1 MIHKRKISSTIL
13 LAATLLFCKIP
24 LSAQEVVPMLTTKYS
39 QTAPYNNSCPDN
51 SAAGCGPVAV
61 AQILTKYKQPTHGYG
76 SVSYQSGANKYAV
89 DVDFENYIFDWD
101 NIKEDYRDE
110 YTEQQAKAVADL
122 VYACGAAMY
131 AQYGSATSINN
142 YAKMLYGLQHN
153 LHISEDARY
162 LRRQHYSTAEW
173 IEMLNTQ
180 LRAGHPVFYRG
191 SWLFD
196 GTEAGHMFVI
206 DGLDSEGKYH
216 VNFGHSGS
224 GDKFADI
231 NVLNQSGTKPGGRGV
246 CYNAT
251 QAMVINCYP
260 TPEYT
265 DYPMQR
271 CISEEAIILNMDT
284 LLRQITVNLGEK
296 FTLSCNLR
304 NYSLQKATVNYGW
317 GLEKDGQFIDILRQR
332 TYGLSA
338 GNKFTETRHLDF
350 SLPTTLE
357 DGNYKLVLYSKSDI
371 EPTWSK
377 VWISAPTEAEVKV
390 NGGKAEIIVPDNH
403 LGNPKLYLEKDIIE
417 VENPFGK
424 TVSGRAF
431 ELNFVNPS
439 TNNFQ
444 NKIKLEIVADGAE
457 YNYETT
463 QPIFSQSKTTY
474 HILVPQAAVALEG
487 KSLTSIKAYYYNT
500 TEEAYTLLGTT
511 EPSGINVP
519 ETEAA
524 KADVFIYSANGILI
538 QRIAAE
544 NVAESYGNFLKSLPR
559 GVYVVKE
566 ANKVRKI
573 AL

>member
-1 MIHKRKISSTIL
+1 MRMKKIYFTSMFI
-13 LAATLLFCKIP
+13 ATLFSGNMAV
-24 LSAQEVVPMLTTKYS
+24 SAQEVAPMLTTKYC
-39 QTAPYNNSCPDN
+39 QTSPYNNACPDN

-61 AQILTKYKQPTHGYG
+61 AQILTMYKQPAHGYE
-76 SVSYQSGANKYAV
+76 SVSYQSGANKYAI

-101 NIKEDYRDE
+101 NIKDDYRGE
-110 YTEQQAKAVADL
+110 YTDRQAKAVADL

-191 SWLFD
+191 TWLFD

-206 DGLDSEGKYH
+206 DGLDAEGKYH
-216 VNFGHSGS
+216 VNFGHLGS

-231 NVLNQSGTKPGGRGV
+231 NVLNQSGTNPGGRGV

-251 QAMVINCYP
+251 QAMVINCFP
-260 TPEYT
+260 TPEHT
-265 DYPMQR
+265 DYPLQR
-271 CISEEAIILNMDT
+271 CISEEAIILNKDT
-284 LLRQITVNLGEK
+284 LLRQIKVNLGEM

-317 GLEKDGQFIDILRQR
+317 GLEKDGQLIDILRQH

-338 GNKFTETRHLDF
+338 GNKFVETRHLDF
-350 SLPTTLE
+350 ALPTTLE

-371 EPTWSK
+371 DPTWSK
-377 VWISAPTEAEVKV
+377 VWASAPTEAEVTVKD
-390 NGGKAEIIVPDNH
+390 GKAEITVPDNH
-403 LGNPKLYLEKDIIE
+403 LGDPKLYLEKDITE
-417 VENPFGK
+417 VENVFEK
-424 TVSGRAF
+424 IVSGRTF
-431 ELNFVNPS
+431 ELNFINPS

-457 YNYETT
+457 YSYVTT
-463 QPIFSQSKTTY
+463 QPVFSQSKTIY
-474 HILVPQAAVALEG
+474 HILIPQSAVALKG
-487 KSLTSIKAYYYNT
+487 KNITSIKAYYYNT
-500 TEEAYTLLGTT
+500 VEDAYTLLGTT
-511 EPSGINVP
+511 EPSGINAP
-519 ETEAA
+519 ETETA
-524 KADVFIYSANGILI
+524 KGDIFIYTANGFLVKH
-538 QRIAAE
+538 IAAG
-544 NVAESYGNFLKSLPR
+544 NVAKSYENILKSLPR
-559 GVYVVKE
+559 GIYVVKE
-566 ANKVRKI
+566 GNKTRKI